1 MYLTILLTCLSS
13 QAVSQQNC
21 KLRIVKPQV
30 NVKTKQKNVGAK
42 ITIWKIQQKISIVIC
57 YFEYFHTDNLKS
69 LKMFGSMCPLPQV
82 QTSDRNLYQKQIKEM
97 IKRNIFC

>member
-42 ITIWKIQQKISIVIC
+42 ITIWKIQQKNIVIC
-57 YFEYFHTDNLKS
+57 YFEYLYNIDNILN
-69 LKMFGSMCPLPQV
+69 LNMFGFICPLPQV
-82 QTSDRNLYQKQIKEM
+82 QTSDRDLYQKQIKEM